1 MANGI
6 DSRYTGIGTVPIVQE
21 APKTSFTDF
30 LQFVTDYRDKQD
42 AKKLQRDSL
51 DLQVQQTSDLK
62 EYRENSLDIQSQEL
76 DNQKTHQAALRKIQ
90 QQNADTN
97 SNKQLADAKFQ
108 KDTSF
113 LNRIKLLPESERLR
127 ELLLYQ
133 AEEGNDDALKR
144 LGTSKEDI
152 NERIAKI
159 EDYKTDVTRA
169 SGFIKSKNPLQIKY
183 WMDKLMDGD
192 INSNEAAR
200 NIYSQLANQ
209 KHTAD
214 EHQKELFIVEPKEIA
229 AAYTQYA
236 DNLKTIAG
244 KYIPQMDLT
253 NVNSDTLYQMMQS
266 QKKFIPPEKMD
277 AYNKEI
283 DVLTKSYANKYRIEK
298 GIGTYDTSDPNTPL
312 SKIEMTPDDFTLT
325 DERFQLIEKA
335 QDEKN
340 DLWEKW
346 LNEEDYTFSDLEAD
360 YNAGTKG
367 AQVDETDEKDQVG
380 ATGGGDEGFTPEQQ
394 KAIYA
399 QGLKDNPFLTKEQT
413 LEEFLPEEEPKQAGA
428 FYDKDTNNWYILK
441 DEKMVVAS
449 AGQIAEAKKLG
460 QKAVTK
466 DLTANEKRK
475 IKTNLGY
482 IKNLLNSPMKE
493 GEKVRRIRKYQDKIL
508 AIDPTY
514 NFTETQTIAGN

>member
-253 NVNSDTLYQMMQS
+253 NANSDVLYQMMQS

-367 AQVDETDEKDQVG
+367 TQVDETDEKDSEE
-380 ATGGGDEGFTPEQQ
+380 GD
-394 KAIYA
+394 
-399 QGLKDNPFLTKEQT
+399 
-413 LEEFLPEEEPKQAGA
+413 QAGA
-428 FYDKDTNNWYILK
+428 LPMTGVTL
-441 DEKMVVAS
+441 
-449 AGQIAEAKKLG
+449 AEAKVSGLPTAGK
-460 QKAVTK
+460 VETPEVVDTK
-466 DLTANEKRK
+466 DLTANEKRT

-482 IKNLLNSPMKE
+482 IENILNSPM
-493 GEKVRRIRKYQDKIL
+493 GEEEKARRIRKYQDKIL

-514 NFTETQTIAGN
+514 DFTETQTIAGK